1 MEVSKK
7 RRRIEIMIR
16 YLQRRRDNYDFRA
29 WQQWGRIK
37 ALAVSAKSLFQNALF
52 CILLSQ
58 EKKGWILYQITS
70 GYYKGEDY
78 DLILG
83 PMANDDVY
91 RTFTLYTAGI
101 LTKEQALEQLK
112 IKKLYDQLV
121 LTSVKALSYLRF
133 VGTVP
138 EEEF

>member
-16 YLQRRRDNYDFRA
+16 YLQRRRDNYDFIS

-37 ALAVSAKSLFQNALF
+37 AYAFSECSVLYFVEPGEEWLDSVSDNFW
-52 CILLSQ
+52 LL
-58 EKKGWILYQITS
+58 
-70 GYYKGEDY
+70 YKGEDY
-78 DLILG
+78 ALILG

-91 RTFTLYTAGI
+91 RTFALYTAGV

>member
-1 MEVSKK
+1 M
-7 RRRIEIMIR
+7 
-16 YLQRRRDNYDFRA
+16 
-29 WQQWGRIK
+29 
-37 ALAVSAKSLFQNALF
+37 
-52 CILLSQ
+52 LSQ
-58 EKKGWILYQITS
+58 EKNGWTLYQITS
-70 GYYKGEDY
+70 GYYKGKDY

-91 RTFTLYTAGI
+91 RTFTFYTAGI

>member
-1 MEVSKK
+1 M
-7 RRRIEIMIR
+7 
-16 YLQRRRDNYDFRA
+16 
-29 WQQWGRIK
+29 
-37 ALAVSAKSLFQNALF
+37 
-52 CILLSQ
+52 LSQ

-101 LTKEQALEQLK
+101 LTKEQLK

>member
-1 MEVSKK
+1 M
-7 RRRIEIMIR
+7 
-16 YLQRRRDNYDFRA
+16 
-29 WQQWGRIK
+29 
-37 ALAVSAKSLFQNALF
+37 
-52 CILLSQ
+52 LSQ
-58 EKKGWILYQITS
+58 EKKGWTLYQITS
-70 GYYKGEDY
+70 GYYKREDY

-91 RTFTLYTAGI
+91 RTFTFYTAGI

>member
-1 MEVSKK
+1 M
-7 RRRIEIMIR
+7 
-16 YLQRRRDNYDFRA
+16 
-29 WQQWGRIK
+29 
-37 ALAVSAKSLFQNALF
+37 
-52 CILLSQ
+52 LSQ
-58 EKKGWILYQITS
+58 EKKGWILYQIAS

>member
-1 MEVSKK
+1 MFKW
-7 RRRIEIMIR
+7 R
-16 YLQRRRDNYDFRA
+16 YFL
-29 WQQWGRIK
+29 GRNRHVTDK
-37 ALAVSAKSLFQNALF
+37 LPLFIAF
-52 CILLSQ
+52 
-58 EKKGWILYQITS
+58 S
-70 GYYKGEDY
+70 GCFYYMGEDY

>member
-1 MEVSKK
+1 MAAMGSYQSLSCFS
-7 RRRIEIMIR
+7 EIA
-16 YLQRRRDNYDFRA
+16 FSECS
-29 WQQWGRIK
+29 
-37 ALAVSAKSLFQNALF
+37 V
-52 CILLSQ
+52 
-58 EKKGWILYQITS
+58 LYFV
-70 GYYKGEDY
+70 EPDY

>member
-1 MEVSKK
+1 
-7 RRRIEIMIR
+7 
-16 YLQRRRDNYDFRA
+16 
-29 WQQWGRIK
+29 
-37 ALAVSAKSLFQNALF
+37 
-52 CILLSQ
+52 
-58 EKKGWILYQITS
+58 
-70 GYYKGEDY
+70 
-78 DLILG
+78 
-83 PMANDDVY
+83 MANDDVY
-91 RTFTLYTAGI
+91 RTFIFYTAGI

>member
-1 MEVSKK
+1 MAAMGSYQSLSCFSEIAFSECSVLYFVEPGEEWLDSVS
-7 RRRIEIMIR
+7 
-16 YLQRRRDNYDFRA
+16 DNF
-29 WQQWGRIK
+29 W
-37 ALAVSAKSLFQNALF
+37 
-52 CILLSQ
+52 LL
-58 EKKGWILYQITS
+58 
-70 GYYKGEDY
+70 YKGEDY

-91 RTFTLYTAGI
+91 RTFALYTAGV
-101 LTKEQALEQLK
+101 LTKEQALEQFK

>member
-1 MEVSKK
+1 
-7 RRRIEIMIR
+7 MI
-16 YLQRRRDNYDFRA
+16 LFLG
-29 WQQWGRIK
+29 QW
-37 ALAVSAKSLFQNALF
+37 
-52 CILLSQ
+52 
-58 EKKGWILYQITS
+58 
-70 GYYKGEDY
+70 
-78 DLILG
+78 
-83 PMANDDVY
+83 PMMMS
-91 RTFTLYTAGI
+91 FGHTLYTAGI

>member
-1 MEVSKK
+1 
-7 RRRIEIMIR
+7 
-16 YLQRRRDNYDFRA
+16 
-29 WQQWGRIK
+29 
-37 ALAVSAKSLFQNALF
+37 
-52 CILLSQ
+52 
-58 EKKGWILYQITS
+58 
-70 GYYKGEDY
+70 
-78 DLILG
+78 
-83 PMANDDVY
+83 MANDDVY

-121 LTSVKALSYLRF
+121 LTSVKALSCLRF

>member
-1 MEVSKK
+1 M
-7 RRRIEIMIR
+7 
-16 YLQRRRDNYDFRA
+16 
-29 WQQWGRIK
+29 
-37 ALAVSAKSLFQNALF
+37 
-52 CILLSQ
+52 LSQ
-58 EKKGWILYQITS
+58 EKNGWTLYQITS

-83 PMANDDVY
+83 PMANDDV
-91 RTFTLYTAGI
+91 TFYTAGI

>member
-1 MEVSKK
+1 M
-7 RRRIEIMIR
+7 
-16 YLQRRRDNYDFRA
+16 
-29 WQQWGRIK
+29 
-37 ALAVSAKSLFQNALF
+37 
-52 CILLSQ
+52 LSQ

-121 LTSVKALSYLRF
+121 SVKALSYLRF

>member
-1 MEVSKK
+1 M
-7 RRRIEIMIR
+7 
-16 YLQRRRDNYDFRA
+16 
-29 WQQWGRIK
+29 
-37 ALAVSAKSLFQNALF
+37 
-52 CILLSQ
+52 LSQ

-121 LTSVKALSYLRF
+121 LTSVKALSCLRF